1 MKMLIQISHAYH
13 ERLVSQLVDKSAL
26 YYTLMNGMKIVS
38 PGADETEKVVEFIC
52 DADEAQRLV
61 ETAKQCCPEA
71 ASQIAAGKAL
81 PMGGN

>member
-13 ERLVSQLVDKSAL
+13 ERLVSQLVNKSAL

-38 PGADETEKVVEFIC
+38 PGAGETEKVVEFIC

-61 ETAKQCCPEA
+61 ETAEQCCPEA
-71 ASQIAAGKAL
+71 ASQIAAGK